1 MTFQQCEIP
10 PVPEGRASGAVVA
23 LGVFNIVYAI
33 LFRLCCGFVGA
44 ISYLVFGAAMQ
55 RFAEE
60 QGVQM
65 PAFELS
71 GPLQAY
77 STINAF
83 LSLVLG
89 VALLAAGIGLLTLRP
104 WGRSLSLGV
113 AAAEVV
119 WAIIDFGISLFLIYP
134 RMAEMIQGELTP
146 AQQMVF
152 SVVVGVVSVLIR
164 LAYPVVLLVALSR
177 GSVKR
182 QFG

>member
-1 MTFQQCEIP
+1 MTFQQGEMPPIP
-10 PVPEGRASGAVVA
+10 ERRASGGVVA

-33 LFRLCCGFVGA
+33 LFRLCCGFA
-44 ISYLVFGAAMQ
+44 GAALYSVFSGAMQ
-55 RFAEE
+55 EIAKKE
-60 QGVQM
+60 GVQM
-65 PAFELS
+65 PAMELS

-89 VALLAAGIGLLTLRP
+89 VALLAGGIGLLKLKP

-119 WAIIDFGISLFLIYP
+119 WAIIDLGISLFLIYP
-134 RMAEMIQGELTP
+134 RMAEMMQGELTP
-146 AQQMVF
+146 EQQMVF

-164 LAYPVVLLVALSR
+164 LVYPVVLLVVLNR
-177 GSVKR
+177 DSVKE
-182 QFG
+182 QFE